1 LKQNRV
7 IGSKGRAWGDGLR
20 VQSAPSGMLS
30 CGRLDMRIL
39 IIILTL
45 MAASGCT
52 SMLLGADVA
61 PAEQRDTE
69 EDERSKKN
77 D

>member
-1 LKQNRV
+1 
-7 IGSKGRAWGDGLR
+7 
-20 VQSAPSGMLS
+20 
-30 CGRLDMRIL
+30 MRIL

-77 D
+77 E

>member
-1 LKQNRV
+1 
-7 IGSKGRAWGDGLR
+7 
-20 VQSAPSGMLS
+20 
-30 CGRLDMRIL
+30 MRIL
-39 IIILTL
+39 IIIFTL
-45 MAASGCT
+45 IAVSGCT

>member
-1 LKQNRV
+1 MTGLT
-7 IGSKGRAWGDGLR
+7 GRAWNAGLSVQSTPSGALAGDG
-20 VQSAPSGMLS
+20 
-30 CGRLDMRIL
+30 LDMRIL

>member
-1 LKQNRV
+1 MTGLT
-7 IGSKGRAWGDGLR
+7 GRAWSVGLSVQSTPSAALTGDG
-20 VQSAPSGMLS
+20 
-30 CGRLDMRIL
+30 LDMRIL

>member
-1 LKQNRV
+1 
-7 IGSKGRAWGDGLR
+7 
-20 VQSAPSGMLS
+20 
-30 CGRLDMRIL
+30 MRIL
-39 IIILTL
+39 IIILPL

-69 EDERSKKN
+69 EDERSRKN